1 MAATNSSKVRSR
13 RKEARNSSYEGEVRA
28 KWRGGMSC
36 RLYVAMSCGLYV
48 ALRARVNRRGSTQPA
63 GEGLAAR
70 GVGAAGST
78 GGAEATGTRIGDTGK
93 GQATA
98 GKDDTTLEG
107 AGDEE
112 AT

>member
-1 MAATNSSKVRSR
+1 MERRHVMQIIRSNVMQIIRSIASSDRPPRLNPTSRRRVGCKRSR
-13 RKEARNSSYEGEVRA
+13 RSWQHR
-28 KWRGGMSC
+28 
-36 RLYVAMSCGLYV
+36 
-48 ALRARVNRRGSTQPA
+48 
-63 GEGLAAR
+63 
-70 GVGAAGST
+70 
-78 GGAEATGTRIGDTGK
+78 GAEATGTRIGDTGK